1 MDALHEPG
9 WASVGHI
16 AVYGKYDRPQKQL
29 ERHALGMVYGRNLA
43 HDANNY
49 RETRF
54 THNKYINQATGIANI
69 NTG

>member
-16 AVYGKYDRPQKQL
+16 AVYGKYDRPKKQL
-29 ERHALGMVYGRNLA
+29 ERHALGLVYGRNLA

-54 THNKYINQATGIANI
+54 THNK
-69 NTG
+69 

>member
-29 ERHALGMVYGRNLA
+29 ERHALGMVYDRNLA

-54 THNKYINQATGIANI
+54 THNK
-69 NTG
+69 

>member
-1 MDALHEPG
+1 MG
-9 WASVGHI
+9 VGRSVI
-16 AVYGKYDRPQKQL
+16 LPYMENTTDRKKQL

-54 THNKYINQATGIANI
+54 THNK
-69 NTG
+69 